1 MTDDRDEI
9 AQLLREILAAQSAQL
24 AKQDEALSLQREQ
37 FAVTQRQVERA
48 ERIQDRA
55 ERLQAGSAQI
65 VGVARKALFTVL
77 PILVVL
83 IAYVT
88 WLIFR

>member
-1 MTDDRDEI
+1 MTDDVGEV
-9 AQLLREILAAQSAQL
+9 AKLLREIRDTQRAQL
-24 AKQDEALSLQREQ
+24 AQQEEALRLQRDQ
-37 FAVTQRQVERA
+37 YSLVQRQVERN

-55 ERLQAGSAQI
+55 EQLQSGSAQMI
-65 VGVARKALFTVL
+65 GVARKTLYSVL

>member
-1 MTDDRDEI
+1 MTDDVGEV
-9 AQLLREILAAQSAQL
+9 AKLLREIRDTQRAQL
-24 AKQDEALSLQREQ
+24 AQQEEALRLQREQ
-37 FAVTQRQVERA
+37 YSLVQRQVERN

-55 ERLQAGSAQI
+55 EQLQSGSAQMI
-65 VGVARKALFTVL
+65 GVARKTLYSVL